1 MASARSRTIAR
12 STHRAGMTARSRR
25 PRAHRRRRRPRRHA
39 SGDRRPPRTRRDG
52 PGGAGGRSD
61 PGGGWGRRGFRG
73 GGGRQPRRSRR
84 PCPADRPRRRPRSA
98 VWGCRRYDA
107 IARADRPPGSSQARH
122 RTSRSQTR
130 KAHPMTGRPRS
141 AGTRRP
147 PTRGATPDAPLLYI
161 RAMPD
166 EAVAALSG
174 LVASFLSGLLGIG
187 GGLVLTPLLLYLP
200 PLLGAPALSVKIVTG
215 LTIVQAISGSV
226 LGAIRHG
233 RYGNVSRRI
242 VWLMGPSSA
251 VASLA
256 GAFVSR
262 DTPDHVLLLIFAVMA
277 FAGAIM
283 LLLPVTPRPGIAADV
298 EVNRPLAI
306 ALALMLGFFCGMGV
320 VGGGPCCNFG
330 HPLRVGPPPA
340 DAAII
345 SARGPPFRGLLPA
358 GGRWRL
364 ARSD

>member
-25 PRAHRRRRRPRRHA
+25 RRTHRRRRRPRRHE
-39 SGDRRPPRTRRDG
+39 SGDRRPPRTSRDR
-52 PGGAGGRSD
+52 PRAAGRRSD
-61 PGGGWGRRGFRG
+61 PSGRWRRRSVRRGRRR
-73 GGGRQPRRSRR
+73 RTRRSRR
-84 PCPADRPRRRPRSA
+84 PCPAGRPRRRPRSA

-122 RTSRSQTR
+122 RTRRSRTR

-147 PTRGATPDAPLLYI
+147 RTQGATADAPLLYI

-215 LTIVQAISGSV
+215 LTIVQAISGSA
-226 LGAIRHG
+226 LGAIRHR
-233 RYGNVSRRI
+233 RYGNVSPRL
-242 VWLMGPSSA
+242 VWLMGPPSAASSL
-251 VASLA
+251 V

-262 DTPDHVLLLIFAVMA
+262 DTPDRVLLLIFAVMA

-306 ALALMLGFFCGMGV
+306 ALALMLGFFGGMVGIGGV
-320 VGGGPCCNFG
+320 AFIIVALIYPFCC
-330 HPLRVGPPPA
+330 PPRV
-340 DAAII
+340 
-345 SARGPPFRGLLPA
+345 R
-358 GGRWRL
+358 
-364 ARSD
+364 